1 MLVKMTIDKMSEYKM
16 SAGRIIVDKMTV
28 DMMNID
34 KMSCCQFFPNAGS
47 LILVRQSI
55 YVHVYSCLSV

>member
-1 MLVKMTIDKMSEYKM
+1 MSTKMTIDKMSEYKM
-16 SAGRIIVDKMTV
+16 SAGRITV
-28 DMMNID
+28 DNRTDDTMNID

-55 YVHVYSCLSV
+55 YVHIYSCLSV